1 MGPEHSDKDEVNTA
15 DNKQRVNDY
24 IARYPGSHLRKI
36 SKELSLAM
44 GNLQYHV
51 NLLEKGGLINSRR
64 MNFRKVYYAV
74 SIFGERHKAILAVLR
89 QETPREIILYLI
101 ENPGATQTDIS
112 AHLGFA
118 PSSVSWHM
126 SRLIDID
133 LIRSHKD
140 GRFIKYDI
148 VGDVKEITA
157 FLKSYYPR
165 IWEKLSSRLVD
176 LFLDVASVSRSQEE
190 KGDPYIG

>member
-1 MGPEHSDKDEVNTA
+1 MGPEHSDKDEMNTA
-15 DNKQRVNDY
+15 DNKQRVHDY
-24 IARYPGSHLRKI
+24 IIRYPGSHLRKI

-64 MNFRKVYYAV
+64 MNFLKVYYAV
-74 SIFGERHKAILAVLR
+74 SIFGERHKDILAVLR

-118 PSSVSWHM
+118 PSSISWHM
-126 SRLIDID
+126 SRLIDIG

-140 GRFIKYDI
+140 GRFIKYNI
-148 VGDVKEITA
+148 VGDIREITA

-165 IWEKLSSRLVD
+165 IWEKLSSRLAD
-176 LFLDVASVSRSQEE
+176 LFLDVASASRSQEE